1 MLTEKVE
8 ENLGLIR
15 SKFSNNVTN
24 AKNAA
29 WLEITEAVNA
39 VGVAYRTVQEV
50 RDKWKNLTS
59 TAKKD
64 FSDFGKEQ
72 RKTGGAPAP
81 KKPSNATAKIIEI
94 FKETPSF
101 DGLSG
106 FETNPGKLKFKILQ
120 FVLCS
125 LRAKSRRQASGV
137 KLMQNFSLLL
147 NAVLSPAEADTADQ
161 DQPNLSTVQDSI
173 IERCD
178 ET

>member
-1 MLTEKVE
+1 MASSVATVSQMQQVKQKRPRKTNWSDLEITVSTEKVE
-8 ENLGLIR
+8 ENLDLTR
-15 SKFSNNVTN
+15 CKFSNNITN
-24 AKNAA
+24 GKKNAA

-59 TAKKD
+59 TAKKE

-72 RKTGGAPAP
+72 RKTGGGPAP

-94 FKETPSF
+94 FKETPSLT
-101 DGLSG
+101 GLSG

-125 LRAKSRRQASGV
+125 SSHVV
-137 KLMQNFSLLL
+137 KGPSSNFWW
-147 NAVLSPAEADTADQ
+147 
-161 DQPNLSTVQDSI
+161 
-173 IERCD
+173 
-178 ET
+178 